1 MVKNNVTRF
10 LDLHAIP
17 YQAFEL
23 PPEKLSAVEA
33 ANILGVDPE
42 LVYKTIVVTREA
54 RGKPILAM
62 VPGNCELD
70 LKALARTLGEKKVHL
85 ATHKQAE
92 QLTGLQTGGIS
103 PLALL
108 QRGFQVVVDLS
119 AQTLDEIY
127 ISGGKRGLNILLPTT
142 ALITLTNAKVGSIS
156 QENPPRN
163 EY

>member
-10 LDLHAIP
+10 LDLHGIP
-17 YQAFEL
+17 YQAFKL

-42 LVYKTIVVTREA
+42 LVFKTIVVTREA

-108 QRGFQVVVDLS
+108 QRGFQIVVDS
-119 AQTLDEIY
+119 SVQTLDEIY
-127 ISGGKRGLNILLPTT
+127 ISGGKRGLNIRIPTE
-142 ALITLTNAKVGSIS
+142 ALITLTDAEVDSIS
-156 QENPPRN
+156 RENSPKN
-163 EY
+163 DS